1 MARRK
6 KNMTYEEELQYLD
19 GEISKAE
26 AELKALKNRRKEIMQ
41 AQEAEE
47 LKLLYDKIKASGKSV
62 SEVLESLGE

>member
-26 AELKALKNRRKEIMQ
+26 AELKALKNTRKEIMQ